1 MRFILV
7 PVLFLRERLHAG
19 GFGQG
24 TGEIGCNAGLLGNDE
39 GFGHVVGRGWREKGA
54 LLRAAIRPDVKAAA
68 LWSPKVRWVF
78 IRYARQ

>member
-1 MRFILV
+1 
-7 PVLFLRERLHAG
+7 
-19 GFGQG
+19 
-24 TGEIGCNAGLLGNDE
+24 
-39 GFGHVVGRGWREKGA
+39 VVGRGWREKGA